1 MDAKEFI
8 VKSVK
13 MCETQKRTCNLCPA
27 NVDIWEGCP
36 FDFFYYRYIKGEDL
50 LIFASDVEKIVEN
63 WKEEQGKDF

>member
-13 MCETQKRTCNLCPA
+13 MCETHKRTCNLCPA

-36 FDFFYYRYIKGEDL
+36 FDFFI
-50 LIFASDVEKIVEN
+50 IVILRV
-63 WKEEQGKDF
+63 KTC